1 MRYLLITFILITPFF
16 VSAQD
21 DSDDGEEYIEK
32 YNEYSGLKLDGMMGA
47 QMGIHPA
54 NFNTIIYS
62 LGAYPRY
69 AFVAPRDW
77 FSITAGM
84 PIQLGFDLL
93 SNGSS
98 TFLSFTSDVPIA
110 VDVNLGSQ
118 STPDGE
124 YYVGAFAGAGIDY
137 NLSYFLYNN
146 QKLVSH
152 SFGPMVHGGLR
163 WLYRERPVGFR
174 VSYLW
179 GLVNNVEEDPA
190 IIYEGKTYP
199 TFISFNITY
208 GIL

>member
-1 MRYLLITFILITPFF
+1 MKHLLLTFILITPFLL
-16 VSAQD
+16 SAQND
-21 DSDDGEEYIEK
+21 DNDDGEEYIES
-32 YNEYSGLKLDGMMGA
+32 YNEYSGLKLDGMMGT
-47 QMGIHPA
+47 QIGIHPA

-77 FSITAGM
+77 FSITAGV

-98 TFLSFTSDVPIA
+98 TFIAFTSDVPA
-110 VDVNLGSQ
+110 SVDINLGSQ

-124 YYVGAFAGAGIDY
+124 YYVGAFAGGGLNY
-137 NLSYFLYNN
+137 NFSYFSQNE
-146 QKLVSH
+146 KPSH

-163 WLYRERPVGFR
+163 WIYRERPVGFR

-190 IIYEGKTYP
+190 IIYEEKTYP